1 MAFRISPSESLMS
14 YLYINPLSLG
24 GFVDMLASRSGYS
37 VRKPSV
43 PMIAILLSSLVGMSI
58 E

>member
-1 MAFRISPSESLMS
+1 MCI
-14 YLYINPLSLG
+14 YDVG
-24 GFVDMLASRSGYS
+24 CFVDVLASRSWYS